1 MKYGIMN
8 ELRLMLGRELKL
20 EDIKSEAGDVTYV
33 AESFEVGFSVGI
45 KSEAGIVPVPVGEYV
60 LADGRTMIVEQEGI
74 IGQLNEPQAPEAP
87 TMETETPTE
96 EPKTEAT
103 PKRVVES
110 VSKEMFFEA
119 IKELKDDFDAKLEA
133 LKTKE
138 VELSDVKPLEPNT
151 SRAQAPK
158 KYEDMTPLE
167 QYKFNRGKL

>member
-1 MKYGIMN
+1 MKS
-8 ELRLMLGRELKL
+8 
-20 EDIKSEAGDVTYV
+20 DAGDVTDV
-33 AESFEVGFSVGI
+33 AESFEVGYSVGI
-45 KSEAGIVPVPVGEYV
+45 KSDEGIVPVPVGEYV
-60 LADGRTMIVEQEGI
+60 LSDGRIMVIEQEGI

-87 TMETETPTE
+87 AMENETPA
-96 EPKTEAT
+96 EAPAQEQT

-119 IKELKDDFDAKLEA
+119 IKELKEDFDAKLEA
-133 LKTKE
+133 LKTEKNE
-138 VELSDVKPLEPNT
+138 QVELSEVKPLEPNT

>member
-20 EDIKSEAGDVTYV
+20 EDMKSEAGDVTYV
-33 AESFEVGFSVGI
+33 AESFEVGYSVGI
-45 KSEAGIVPVPVGEYV
+45 KSDEGIVPVPVGEYV
-60 LADGRTMIVEQEGI
+60 LSDGRIMIVEQEGI

-87 TMETETPTE
+87 TMENETPAETPAQE
-96 EPKTEAT
+96 QT

-119 IKELKDDFDAKLEA
+119 IKELKEDFEAKLEA
-133 LKTKE
+133 LKTDK
-138 VELSDVKPLEPNT
+138 VELSEVKPLEPNT
-151 SRAQAPK
+151 SRGQVSK
-158 KYEDMTPLE
+158 KYEEMTPLE

>member
-33 AESFEVGFSVGI
+33 AESFEEGYSVGI
-45 KSEAGIVPVPVGEYV
+45 KSDEGIVPVPIGEYV
-60 LADGRTMIVEQEGI
+60 LSDGRIMIVEQEGI
-74 IGQLNEPQAPEAP
+74 IGQIKEPQAPEAP
-87 TMETETPTE
+87 TMETEATTETPVQE
-96 EPKTEAT
+96 QT

-119 IKELKDDFDAKLEA
+119 IKELKEDFDAKLEA
-133 LKTKE
+133 LKNEK
-138 VELSDVKPLEPNT
+138 VELSEVEPLEPNT